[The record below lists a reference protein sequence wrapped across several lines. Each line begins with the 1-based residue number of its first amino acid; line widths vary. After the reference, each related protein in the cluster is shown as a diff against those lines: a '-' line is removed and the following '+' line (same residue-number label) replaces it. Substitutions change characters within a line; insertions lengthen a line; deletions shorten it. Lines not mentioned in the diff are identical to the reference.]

1 MRESNMAFGTRP
13 AKQKIGLG
21 NAASKRVQRTRRSFG
36 QRFHARP
43 MPAHIHFRAYTPEGE
58 LCGVAQRNDTFMVAL
73 FDQNE
78 RALCP
83 PVVFHGP
90 QARSQAA
97 SLASKLTG
105 RKVSL

>member
-1 MRESNMAFGTRP
+1 MAFGTRP

-21 NAASKRVQRTRRSFG
+21 NGASKRVERTRRNFG

-43 MPAHIHFRAYTPEGE
+43 MPAHIHFRAFTPEGE
-58 LCGVAQRNDTFMVAL
+58 LVGVAQVNDRFMVAL
-73 FDQNE
+73 FDSNE
-78 RALCP
+78 RALAP
-83 PVVFHGP
+83 PVVFNGS

-105 RKVSL
+105 RKVSF

>member
-1 MRESNMAFGTRP
+1 MAFGKRP
-13 AKQKIGLG
+13 ARERMSLG
-21 NAASKRVQRTRRSFG
+21 KANSQRVARTRRNFG
-36 QRFHARP
+36 QAYHSRP

-78 RALCP
+78 KALAP
-83 PVVFHGP
+83 PVVFTGA

-97 SLASKLTG
+97 RLASQLTG
-105 RKVSL
+105 RKVTL

>member
-1 MRESNMAFGTRP
+1 MARIKKQRMKLGKVNSRRVERTTR
-13 AKQKIGLG
+13 G
-21 NAASKRVQRTRRSFG
+21 FG
-36 QRFHARP
+36 QRFHSRP

-83 PVVFHGP
+83 PVVFEGS
-90 QARSQAA
+90 QARAQAA
-97 SLASKLTG
+97 KLASTLTG
-105 RKVSL
+105 RNVSF